1 MAAAIAP
8 PVQDS
13 AVLTRQP
20 RRCRTPPSSVASSNT
35 VVSWEKSVIS
45 LPPVDCAKVCQRPGQ
60 CKAFGAILARTHK
73 PGARLLNATIITL
86 GGETV
91 GQHYTDEKFMRSEER
106 RVGKEGRS
114 RLSTRHSKKK
124 KE

>member
-73 PGARLLNATIITL
+73 PGARLLNATIIML
-86 GGETV
+86 GGEAV
-91 GQHYTDEKFMRSEER
+91 GQHYTREKCVS
-106 RVGKEGRS
+106 S
-114 RLSTRHSKKK
+114 SNTRGEKQK
-124 KE
+124 